1 MFQDK
6 EMVNDYLA
14 GLNAGLTGYANIIA
28 QTNNSELRQ
37 TLIQLRNQDESR
49 QRTLYSYALQKGHYK
64 PAAPAS
70 KEVIQQLRTQLMA
83 EQQQN

>member
-14 GLNAGLTGYANIIA
+14 GLNASLTGYANIIA
-28 QTNNSELRQ
+28 QTNNPELRQ
-37 TLIQLRNQDESR
+37 TLIQMRNQDESR
-49 QRTLYSYALQKGHYK
+49 QRTLYSYALQKGHYQ

-70 KEVIQQLRTQLMA
+70 EEVVQQLRTQLMS

>member
-1 MFQDK
+1 MLQDK

-14 GLNAGLTGYANIIA
+14 GINASLTGYAHIIA
-28 QTNNSELRQ
+28 QTNNSDLRQ
-37 TLIQLRNQDESR
+37 TLIQMRDQDESR

-70 KEVIQQLRTQLMA
+70 KEVVEQLRTQLMS
-83 EQQQN
+83 EQ

>member
-14 GLNAGLTGYANIIA
+14 GLNASLTGYANIIA

-64 PAAPAS
+64 PAAQAS
-70 KEVIQQLRTQLMA
+70 EEVVQQLKTQLMN
-83 EQQQN
+83 EMQNN

>member
-14 GLNAGLTGYANIIA
+14 GLNASLTGYAHIIA

-70 KEVIQQLRTQLMA
+70 EEVVQQLRTELMA
-83 EQQQN
+83 EQQNN

>member
-1 MFQDK
+1 MLPEK

-14 GLNAGLTGYANIIA
+14 GINASLTGYAHIIA

-37 TLIQLRNQDESR
+37 TLIQMRDQDESR
-49 QRTLYSYALQKGHYK
+49 QRTLYNFALQKGYYK

-70 KEVIQQLRTQLMA
+70 DEVVQQLKTQLMS
-83 EQQQN
+83 EQ

>member
-14 GLNAGLTGYANIIA
+14 GLNASLTGYANIIA
-28 QTNNSELRQ
+28 QTNNAELRQ

-70 KEVIQQLRTQLMA
+70 AEVVQQLKNHLMKDM
-83 EQQQN
+83 QN

>member
-14 GLNAGLTGYANIIA
+14 GLNAGLTGYAHIIG

-70 KEVIQQLRTQLMA
+70 AEVVQQLRTQLMS
-83 EQQQN
+83 EQQN

>member
-1 MFQDK
+1 MLQDK

-14 GLNAGLTGYANIIA
+14 GINASLTGYAHIIA
-28 QTNNSELRQ
+28 QTNNSDLRQ
-37 TLIQLRNQDESR
+37 TLIQMRDQDESR

-70 KEVIQQLRTQLMA
+70 KEVVEQLRNQLMS
-83 EQQQN
+83 E

>member
-14 GLNAGLTGYANIIA
+14 GLNASLTGYANIIA
-28 QTNNSELRQ
+28 QTNNADLRQ

-49 QRTLYSYALQKGHYK
+49 QRTLYSYALQKGFYK

-70 KEVIQQLRTQLMA
+70 AEVVQQLRNNLMS
-83 EQQQN
+83 EMQN